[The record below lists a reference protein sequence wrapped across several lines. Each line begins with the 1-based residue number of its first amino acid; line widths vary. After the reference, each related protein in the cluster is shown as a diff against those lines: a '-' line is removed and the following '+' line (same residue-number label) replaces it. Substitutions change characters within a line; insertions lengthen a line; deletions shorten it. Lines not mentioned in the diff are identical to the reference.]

1 MSECKDITDKLDKI
15 RKEKFIDVFG
25 YETSEFIQKSNIK
38 II

>member
-25 YETSEFIQKSNIK
+25 YEISEFTQQSNTR